1 MIVYFQLES
10 IIFEVFIYNQSI
22 ILYSLILITIALLL
36 DMQYESYYC
45 FVILKAFIW

>member
-10 IIFEVFIYNQSI
+10 IIFEVYNQSI